1 MAEGD
6 ESLVDKVVPRRA
18 AARKASRL
26 AAEQLESSPV
36 SSDREGAGRSFGE
49 PAKARGSIKY
59 TYGGKG
65 KNKNSPTKVRRP
77 ISETSPVRAKVRNA
91 TAVRITP
98 KGRVSLGAKGNRPTT
113 SSKSST
119 PGNGLT
125 TLTDTDPEPEHLKE
139 VRRRRPRD
147 STSARPVDV
156 DKTLTPS
163 GTRTKASNNVKSGL
177 RSSSSRKRTLSRPP
191 SDRSSSNLESNSVLT
206 PLSSPEP
213 DRPDVLPAFKPPSN
227 RHMSTPGNKRGF
239 SLSTLSSMPSSR
251 AASTSSADK
260 HVSLRSAET
269 RHGTGAEDEAWD
281 LSRLGPLVWVKVD
294 THGKA
299 VDDEDEDVNTDTLWW
314 PGKVISSRIPLRVTL
329 FGDSPRHSQ
338 TDEIADVRIFTPS
351 LSNILP
357 MAARGILRFNE
368 NNYKHSARTSGMQE
382 SPKKKPRLDFEARWK
397 NARDL
402 MLKTDEEDND
412 GLPMMLSNYVRND
425 SSPSARSDARD
436 WTDGKEGASISDDD
450 NLGEPHGKVW
460 RAPSCDPM
468 YDIPGELVLARE
480 QKSRKDHWPAQL
492 QAYIKPTNRREKPKY
507 KVLFYDGMTKLLG
520 PDMFY
525 TTMDK
530 DFGTCQLGLDK
541 FNYGMN
547 EEHEELDTADDDI
560 DPYSELEDDTVLRIA
575 SPLPSLPAPSPL
587 DFTTNLSIA
596 DQFNYVKPVLA
607 AVIKGEFE
615 PARDRHDAFM
625 RGAAARQKVCETA
638 FARGNLRHEEVEEL
652 LRLVRGWAR
661 RREKREG
668 LNTYKDSAEPSFVAT
683 AGDHVK
689 FHDQASTNRP
699 TFLRP
704 LTPTS
709 QLSMSDMEV
718 RHLRKQSRH
727 HRLSLLL
734 RLKKS
739 IVSTGTCQGR
749 FCMQIATESS
759 PCRMYTCLLPLHET
773 TSARGHHHLLMLWI
787 VLARAQH
794 SRTCLQLRKSRIAP
808 TSCYARQSSSCY
820 FGGPDNA
827 LGLSWKHHQKNSG
840 FMISPWRKRTRP
852 IGCKTLFGCGKLP
865 KGRCCH
871 LQKVKAVKQLLSL
884 HPHQGEVRDLVPA
897 GTNDRSS
904 DCLPVA
910 VVLH

>member
-709 QLSMSDMEV
+709 QLSMSDMELGSPSSEAEPPPSSFTATEIEEEHSIHRNV
-718 RHLRKQSRH
+718 SRQILHANSNGELALSDVHLSPAASRNNVSEDVEMKGSSSPLDAVD
-727 HRLSLLL
+727 RPRPRTTFKDLSPIEKITYCANVLLREAVLQLLL
-734 RLKKS
+734 WR
-739 IVSTGTCQGR
+739 
-749 FCMQIATESS
+749 
-759 PCRMYTCLLPLHET
+759 
-773 TSARGHHHLLMLWI
+773 
-787 VLARAQH
+787 
-794 SRTCLQLRKSRIAP
+794 
-808 TSCYARQSSSCY
+808 
-820 FGGPDNA
+820 
-827 LGLSWKHHQKNSG
+827 SG
-840 FMISPWRKRTRP
+840 QRTRP
-852 IGCKTLFGCGKLP
+852 ELETPPEEQRLHDIAMAKADETDWVQDIIRLRQAAEGKMLSFTKG
-865 KGRCCH
+865 KGREAAA
-871 LQKVKAVKQLLSL
+871 Q
-884 HPHQGEVRDLVPA
+884 PA
-897 GTNDRSS
+897 STPGGGTRSR
-904 DCLPVA
+904 PRR
-910 VVLH
+910 HK